1 MTIKQP
7 DSTQI
12 PQLWDLWREAFGDSG
27 EFLDAF
33 FETAFSPERCL
44 CATGNGQVIAAV
56 YWLF

>member
-56 YWLF
+56 